1 MFFSHKDWLAFV
13 NDSRNPP
20 PGVRDSVAASWLKA
34 REAGLDPRGRPKDAD
49 VPPGPGACVG
59 EHFKLLNSLAEM
71 AFKGSQPRQV
81 AWALCDPAGLLV
93 QVGSWSKQALDLLG
107 AIPLHKQMSM
117 AEGSWGTNAVALAM
131 AQRSAALCVGFEHY
145 LAAAH
150 PLAAV
155 ASPFYLPDGTVGGYL
170 ALLGVLPE
178 IDVFQLRPTL
188 DLLLRSLDYE
198 IRLKRSKSLHDQLK
212 SQLKRVFKE
221 DNKPMVMLN
230 RDGYIRQI
238 NPAALKLFGLEGKVV
253 DEKNLERLAVFKP
266 KIKEVAQSAIPC
278 AGAAMEIKVARRVLD
293 VNYERVPLFSD
304 TDEFL
309 GSNIIFHEKSERVS
323 LKNDSASEAK
333 YRFDDILGRTRAIS
347 AAKELAM
354 KVAASSVNVLLTG
367 PSGTGKEMFAH
378 SIHNASDREEHPFV
392 AINCAAIPREIA
404 ESELFGYA
412 PGSFTGASR
421 EGKIGKLEAAD
432 QGTVFLD
439 EIGDMPLELQAKLL
453 RLLEQR
459 CIARIGGRK
468 DIPVNIRVIA
478 ATNRD
483 LPELVDKGE
492 FREDL
497 YYRLNVSTITLP
509 SLADCRDDIPEL
521 ALSFINYFNE
531 SMGKKVQ
538 GLSPD
543 VLERFKGYSW
553 PGNIRELRNAIEFSV
568 MISDGEDLISWKDL
582 PGQLRMT
589 LLYREPSSDTP
600 QQRHD
605 PLRQERQG
613 VEESEK
619 QLYQK
624 ALLMAN
630 GNRSE
635 AANVLNVGR
644 STLYRKLR
652 KYKLE

>member
-1 MFFSHKDWLAFV
+1 MFLSHKDWLAFV
-13 NDSRNPP
+13 NDSRTPP
-20 PGVRDSVAASWLKA
+20 PGCRDAVVASWERS
-34 REAGLDPRGRPKDAD
+34 REAGVDSKERPKEAE
-49 VPPGPGACVG
+49 PGACAPPG
-59 EHFKLLNSLAEM
+59 EHLKLLNSLAEM
-71 AFKGSQPRQV
+71 AFRGAQPRQV
-81 AWALCDPAGLLV
+81 AWAVCDPDGQVAM
-93 QVGSWSKQALDLLG
+93 VGSWSKQALDLL
-107 AIPLHKQMSM
+107 ASIPIKKNVSM
-117 AEGSWGTNAVALAM
+117 TEGSFGTNAVAMAM
-131 AQRSAALCVGFEHY
+131 AQRSATLCVGFEHY

-150 PLAAV
+150 PLAAA
-155 ASPFYLPDGTVGGYL
+155 ASPFYRPDGTVGGYL
-170 ALLGVLPE
+170 ALLGALPE
-178 IDVFQLRPTL
+178 IDVLQLRPTL

-212 SQLKRVFKE
+212 GQLKRVFKE
-221 DNKPMVMLN
+221 DNKPMVMLT
-230 RDGYIRQI
+230 REGYIRQI
-238 NPAALKLFGLEGKVV
+238 NPAALKLFGLDGKFG
-253 DEKNLERLAVFKP
+253 DEKNLERLAIFKP

-278 AGAAMEIKVARRVLD
+278 SGAPMEIKVARRVLD
-293 VNYERVPLFSD
+293 VNYDRVPLFSD

-309 GSNIIFHEKSERVS
+309 GSNLVFHEKSERVNP
-323 LKNDSASEAK
+323 KNDSASEAK
-333 YRFDDILGRTRAIS
+333 YRFDDIIGRTRSIS

-421 EGKIGKLEAAD
+421 DGKIGKLEAAD

-453 RLLEQR
+453 RLLEER
-459 CIARIGGRK
+459 TITRIGGRK
-468 DIPVNIRVIA
+468 DLPVNIRVIA
-478 ATNRD
+478 ATNRNI
-483 LPELVDKGE
+483 PELVEKGE

-521 ALSFINYFNE
+521 ALNFINYFNE
-531 SMGKKVQ
+531 TMGKKVQ
-538 GLSPD
+538 GISPD
-543 VLERFKGYSW
+543 VLERFKSYSW

-568 MISDGEDLISWKDL
+568 MISDGENLISWKDL

-589 LLYREPSSDTP
+589 LLYREPSSETP
-600 QQRHD
+600 QRHD

-624 ALLMAN
+624 ALLMVD

-635 AANVLNVGR
+635 AAKVLNVGR

-652 KYKLE
+652 KYKLD